1 MEFLSQVF
9 TVSDYYNMVKTVF
22 DNLGYDYYKGLKN
35 KLPPIRYIEI
45 SDGIEYVTLAHPND
59 FIKNI
64 KLFTNIYLDI
74 KKYPEKYNLNIKLDD
89 IKSEILEIY
98 PSTQELV
105 DIPNGFIGLFVNDI
119 GKNMLIKEF
128 NENDEVA
135 RLDFIKVDDGINIS
149 DIKCCGVIEIF
160 IKKFNINKLILNK
173 YNNLYLVIGEMK
185 NFNINSGI
193 SLPTNKFNII
203 GGKRSYD
210 ETSIDSTI
218 RESIE
223 EFGLNKDKS
232 KIYKLINILVP
243 KTKDIIKGQ
252 SFNVYCIYITPKSKK
267 SLDNNIDQ
275 LSDKLTNILTL

>member
-160 IKKFNINKLILNK
+160 IKKFNSNKLLINK

-218 RESIE
+218 RESME
-223 EFGLNKDKS
+223 EFGLNKDIS

-252 SFNVYCIYITPKSKK
+252 SFNVYCIYITPKLKK
-267 SLDNNIDQ
+267 SLNNDIDQ
-275 LSDKLTNILTL
+275 LSNQLINALTL